1 MYPHCAQNTAP
12 YQAEHHHRKIVPLR
26 TKRSIIIA
34 RLHHFVPS
42 GASSSQ
48 DCTTSYQAEHHHR
61 KIAPLRTKQ
70 SIVIARLHHFVPSRA
85 SSSQDCTTLYQAE
98 QSCSEPRCPVCCS
111 RCHVWLQHRSVPSRT
126 TIIAIYN
133 IYHQR
138 VRTKRCGPFSITK
151 SNQSQIFALFLL

>member
-1 MYPHCAQNTAP
+1 MEVSPPMRLKHCSVPSGASSLQECTTP
-12 YQAEHHHRKIVPLR
+12 YQAEHHHHMIVPLR

-34 RLHHFVPS
+34 RLYHFVPS

-48 DCTTSYQAEHHHR
+48 DCTS
-61 KIAPLRTKQ
+61 P
-70 SIVIARLHHFVPSRA
+70 
-85 SSSQDCTTLYQAE
+85 YQAE
-98 QSCSEPRCPVCCS
+98 QDCSEPSCPVCCS

-151 SNQSQIFALFLL
+151 SNQSFIFTLVQIASKRIM